1 MSAAD
6 WYALVAVLVLLAASA
21 FFTGAQVALLSLG
34 KYRLRQLAGGGALGR
49 TLARLLERPAA
60 LLSTLLVTI
69 TSLNFAALLIG
80 AQWARGRLGAAG
92 AGLVMLGLVLLALLV
107 AELVPVRYAA
117 ANPERV
123 ARAAG
128 YPVRAMMVLLF
139 LPTAALVGAANLL
152 TRLLGGSRVTEA
164 VRATETEV
172 LTLLNLDAE
181 RGLEEEER
189 AMIDSLFDFG
199 DKVARELMVP
209 RTDMV
214 AVPAGALVR
223 EAAAGV
229 LEHRFTRLP
238 VYEDDLDHILGIA
251 YAKDMLAPLEAGQ
264 ELSVSSIMREAYF
277 VPETKAVAELL
288 SDLRS
293 RQQTMA
299 IVLDEYG
306 GTAGLITL
314 EDLLEE
320 VVGEIYDEYDIEH
333 PLSRRLDEHTWLL
346 DGKLGMEDAQDL
358 LGVPLPRGDYD
369 TLAGLLYDRL
379 GSMAAVGDRVEV
391 AGISFSVEQL
401 HGRRIA
407 TIRALLPEQAGA
419 GQEGERA

>member
-80 AQWARGRLGAAG
+80 AHWARGRLGAAG

-358 LGVPLPRGDYD
+358 LGVALPRGDYD

>member
-358 LGVPLPRGDYD
+358 LGVALPRGDYD

>member
-214 AVPAGALVR
+214 AVPAEALVR